1 MGAMGIMG
9 IMDRQLIELYTQR
22 GRLRE
27 RIRAQRAQ
35 LALDLVP
42 VADTLQA
49 VDYARWRWQQTK
61 GWLAAHPLV
70 VTVAVAALV
79 LWRPRAV
86 VGTLYRGY
94 SIWRYWQGAR
104 AWMQDRLSA

>member
-1 MGAMGIMG
+1 MDT
-9 IMDRQLIELYTQR
+9 MDRQLIELYTQR

-35 LALDLVP
+35 LVLDIAP

-49 VDYARWRWQQTK
+49 MDYAHWRWQQTK
-61 GWLAAHPLV
+61 GWLAAHPMV
-70 VTVAVAALV
+70 VAVTVAALV

-86 VGTLYRGY
+86 VGTLHRGY
-94 SIWRYWQGAR
+94 SIWRYWQRAR
-104 AWMQDRLSA
+104 AWMLDHQG